1 MESER
6 WAERESNDAH
16 SQRRLIYSHAPPMTK
31 DDMVAG
37 ARESFGRQAW
47 GDAYAQLSA
56 ADRVTPLGLDD
67 LERLALAAFLIGK
80 DAESADVGAR
90 AHHESLRLDDAARA
104 ARCAFWVGFQHL
116 NRGEVAQGLGWL
128 ARAGR
133 VLDDRHLDC
142 VERGY
147 LLLPVAIRSVDE
159 GDYAT
164 AYTMF
169 SNAAEIAHRFA
180 DAELATMAQYG
191 RGRALIGSGRTAD
204 GVALID
210 EAMVGITSGQV
221 SPSVVGALYCS
232 AIEAWKEIF
241 DLRRAQEWTAALSHW
256 CESQPDLVPFR
267 GPCLVFRAEIMQLH
281 GAWPDAM
288 EEALRACERLSAPPG
303 HPAAGGAFYQQA
315 ELHRLRGDLVKAE
328 EAYRQ
333 ASQLGRTPQP
343 GLALLRLAQGQVEA
357 AQAAMRRVM
366 DEKHDRATRASMLL
380 AYVEVLLAA
389 NDAPGARG
397 AADELTRIAVEH
409 HAPLLI
415 AVRAQATG
423 AVLLAEGDAHAAL
436 SELRLAWTAWRQ
448 LEAPYEA
455 ARVRV
460 LVGLACRALKDEDG
474 AEMEFDAARSVFL
487 QLGATIDLARVEE
500 LSGTTKG
507 ATSEGGLTAREIQVL
522 VLVATGKTNRAI
534 AAELVISEKTV
545 ARHVSNIYDKIA
557 VSSRAAA
564 TAYAYEHGLV

>member
-1 MESER
+1 
-6 WAERESNDAH
+6 
-16 SQRRLIYSHAPPMTK
+16 MTE
-31 DDMVAG
+31 DDMLAR
-37 ARESFGRQAW
+37 ARESFGRQMW

-56 ADRVTPLGLDD
+56 ADHTAPLGLDD
-67 LERLALAAFLIGK
+67 LERLALAAFLIGR

-90 AHHESLRLDDAARA
+90 AHHESLRLDDAPRA
-104 ARCAFWVGFQHL
+104 ARSAFWVGFQHL
-116 NRGEVAQGLGWL
+116 NAGEVAQGLGWL
-128 ARAGR
+128 ARAAR
-133 VLDDRHLDC
+133 VLDERHLDC

-159 GDYAT
+159 EDFAT

-169 SNAAEIAHRFA
+169 SNAAEIADRFG

-191 RGRALIGSGRTAD
+191 RGRALIGSGRTAE

-232 AIEAWKEIF
+232 AIEAWKGIF
-241 DLRRAQEWTAALSHW
+241 DLERAQEWTAALSRW
-256 CESQPDLVPFR
+256 CESQPDLVAFR

-303 HPAAGGAFYQQA
+303 HPAAGAAFYQQA

-343 GLALLRLAQGQVEA
+343 GLAQLRLAQGQVEA
-357 AQAAMRRVM
+357 AQTAMRRVI
-366 DEKHDRATRASMLL
+366 DEKHDRATRATMLL

-389 NDAPGARG
+389 NDVPGARG
-397 AADELTRIAVEH
+397 AADELTSIAVEH
-409 HAPLLI
+409 RAPLLE
-415 AVRAQATG
+415 AVRAQARG
-423 AVLLAEGDAHAAL
+423 AVFLAEGDARAAL
-436 SELRLAWTAWRQ
+436 SELRLAWTAWRR

-487 QLGATIDLARVEE
+487 QLGATTDLARVED
-500 LSGTTKG
+500 LSETAKG
-507 ATSEGGLTAREIQVL
+507 AASQAGLTAREIQVL

-557 VSSRAAA
+557 VSSRAGA